1 MVQPPFAGLESFD
14 NGLRKTLNPQFDFAA
29 FGRELYEKVPLQ
41 TIIQTH
47 DEFNCIYGVVR
58 PRENT
63 PVYLVG
69 PIIRTL
75 ITEETG
81 KRICSQYGQLRLE
94 EFMKIYQS
102 IFVSYD
108 ASSRDFW
115 VNLYAETFPGEP
127 FSQKAIPDYLPM
139 PILKERDTE
148 EPSSQPDLLSLQE
161 HSRKEALLMEAI
173 VAGDSQLAIQTLNH
187 LEDFSISDT
196 YEDSYLSLK
205 DQLNELNA
213 ICRYAVCSSQKVSPL
228 AVLRIHRMYAQQI
241 RSVDS
246 IRNSICLAH
255 QMVSDYCACVQEE
268 TLTAYSPLIR
278 RVISQI
284 RQETANQLSLR
295 YLAEVCNVNASY
307 LSNQFRTETGITLTK
322 YINRHRVEK
331 SLPLL
336 LHSQLSIAQVSES
349 VGFLDE
355 NYYARIFKKIKG
367 VSPKVYRKNS
377 QNESRCVLFGTQ
389 RILFAVGD
397 GKRMGI
403 ARCCDY
409 P

>member
-127 FSQKAIPDYLPM
+127 FSQKTIPDYLPM

-148 EPSSQPDLLSLQE
+148 EPSSQPDLLSL
-161 HSRKEALLMEAI
+161 
-173 VAGDSQLAIQTLNH
+173 
-187 LEDFSISDT
+187 
-196 YEDSYLSLK
+196 K
-205 DQLNELNA
+205 DQLNERNA
-213 ICRYAVCSSQKVSPL
+213 ICRYAVCSSQKVPPL
-228 AVLRIHRMYAQQI
+228 AVLRIHRMYAQLI

-307 LSNQFRTETGITLTK
+307 LSNQFRTETGITLTE

-377 QNESRCVLFGTQ
+377 QNESRCVQFGTQ
-389 RILFAVGD
+389 RLLFAVGD